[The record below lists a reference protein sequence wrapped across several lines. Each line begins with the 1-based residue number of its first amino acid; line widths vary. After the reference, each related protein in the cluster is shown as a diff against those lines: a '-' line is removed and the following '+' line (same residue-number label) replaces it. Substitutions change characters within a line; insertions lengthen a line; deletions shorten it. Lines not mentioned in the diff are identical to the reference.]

1 MMTSTSLFL
10 VAVLCSTMTVHGQN
24 STGLSFRGPGY
35 LACDLAEYSYEA
47 QCNIT
52 VDLVNCTATQIVDE
66 CNATG
71 TVNDMGGFNEAF
83 TIIYIPLVCDCALAL
98 DCPPSCEQFSGD
110 IPTLPPLALTANFS
124 GVGTVACPPAD
135 FARATDEGNCYPLV
149 VDNSTCGT
157 CDAEEIIESLTDDFM
172 YGDETFTIKLPCKC
186 IEALNCPDT
195 CTFTATD
202 GAPTTEETPA
212 AAPAGTPAAPT
223 TEQTAAPAAPTTEET
238 PAAAPVSNATAPAA
252 APVRSPTAPA
262 AAPVRSPTA
271 AAPSTSAAFA
281 TTIHTYKCFAVM
293 TVFALVS
300 IVML

>member
-1 MMTSTSLFL
+1 MTSTSLFL

-35 LACDLAEYSYEA
+35 LACDLLEYEA
-47 QCNIT
+47 MQCNIT
-52 VDLVNCTATQIVDE
+52 ADFENCTVAQIVDE

-71 TVNDMGGFNEAF
+71 TVNDMGTFNEDF
-83 TIIYIPLVCDCALAL
+83 TIAYIPLVCDCIIAL

-110 IPTLPPLALTANFS
+110 VPTLPPLAFTANFS
-124 GVGTVACPPAD
+124 GVGTVTCPALD
-135 FARATDEGNCYPLV
+135 YARASIEGEDFCYPLV

-157 CDAEEIIESLTDDFM
+157 CDAEGIIESLDDDFM
-172 YGDETFTIKLPCKC
+172 IGDETFTIPLPCKC